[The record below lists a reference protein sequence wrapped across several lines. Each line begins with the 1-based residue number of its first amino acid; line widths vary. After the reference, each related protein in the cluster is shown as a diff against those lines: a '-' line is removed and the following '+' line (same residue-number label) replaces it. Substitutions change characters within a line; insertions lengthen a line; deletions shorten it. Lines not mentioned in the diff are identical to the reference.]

1 MFFNSKKYTQ
11 EAEKNRRHDLSDE
24 PSMFNMI
31 SLGILASF
39 IPTRFLLRLH
49 KQHIENKATIEE
61 KAEVLNRL
69 QLFTFMVFAEE
80 IILPRS

>member
-61 KAEVLNRL
+61 KSGSFE
-69 QLFTFMVFAEE
+69 QTP
-80 IILPRS
+80 IIYFHGFRG